1 MKSRALL
8 WLDRHGVPYQ
18 VLEYDEVE
26 KTAQEVA
33 LKCRLPLDRVFKT
46 LLIHG
51 DNGFAIVLMPG
62 TEQLSEKK
70 CAAAMDCRR
79 VEMADPEDIQRI
91 TGYLRGSVSPINPR
105 RPVPVFCHQ
114 SILEN
119 EHAGVSAGQRG
130 FELWLKSSDLVRATS
145 ATILDC
151 AR

>member
-1 MKSRALL
+1 MKSRALV

-33 LKCRLPLDRVFKT
+33 VKCKVPLDRVFKT

-51 DNGFAIVLMPG
+51 DNGFALVLIPG
-62 TEQLSEKK
+62 TQQLSEKK
-70 CAAAMDCRR
+70 CALAMSCRD
-79 VEMADPEDIQRI
+79 VEMADPEDIHRI
-91 TGYLRGSVSPINPR
+91 TGYLRGSVSPIDPR
-105 RPVPVFCHQ
+105 RPVPIFCHQ
-114 SILEN
+114 FIMD
-119 EHAGVSAGQRG
+119 HDYAGVSAGQRG
-130 FELWLKSSDLVRATS
+130 FELWMKSTDLVRATN